1 MTQSGGGGGQTPKR
15 SFFTAAVIFLFTLV
29 CFLPNQALPVGGN
42 TGLQVGQIVAL
53 LSPLTVLVWG
63 WLPKRQ
69 TLAILL
75 LISPLLLSTFLVVL
89 LRQALSDEV
98 ALKNLIIA
106 LAVFVVLLPA
116 GGIVNE
122 RLLAPLLSG
131 AASAMILH
139 AGVGAYQAYSFT
151 KDVFPLPSLYKQ
163 NPSFSTGIARDLDT
177 WALYV
182 KRPFGLFPEPS
193 AMSASFGPWIVLFVG
208 LLLYPKLGGWTTRV
222 MRTLLLLATASG
234 IGLIIMARS
243 GYMTSLLAILLL
255 IGLPALRKVGLQL
268 HRPRNLLAL
277 VGLVLLGAT
286 VAILS
291 FTYLNSRLDLQEN
304 SSWTARLSSIIWAL
318 GYLGSNLTNLFFGVG
333 PGQSYLILQDPNLSG
348 TGEQSSELAV
358 TAVWS
363 VVVSYVQES
372 GLLGALA
379 LVLVLIMVL
388 RAILRSSAPLL
399 GSGCLLAW
407 LVGVTLT
414 TSYLPLLPIWIFL
427 GVLLGWDRV
436 FEVRATTPK
445 ASDYR
450 VEISPTSKGAE
461 V

>member
-1 MTQSGGGGGQTPKR
+1 
-15 SFFTAAVIFLFTLV
+15 
-29 CFLPNQALPVGGN
+29 VGGN
-42 TGLQVGQIVAL
+42 TGLQVGQILAL
-53 LSPLTVLVWG
+53 LSPLAFLVWG

-75 LISPLLLSTFLVVL
+75 LILPLLVSTFLVVL

-98 ALKNLIIA
+98 ALKNLIFA

-131 AASAMILH
+131 VASAMILH

-163 NPSFSTGIARDLDT
+163 NPSFSTGIAQDLDA

-193 AMSASFGPWIVLFVG
+193 AMAASFGPWLVLFLG
-208 LLLYPKLGGWTTRV
+208 LLLYPKLGRWTTRGI
-222 MRTLLLLATASG
+222 RTLLLLATACG
-234 IGLIIMARS
+234 IGLIIMSRS
-243 GYMTSLLAILLL
+243 GYMISLLAILLL

-304 SSWTARLSSIIWAL
+304 SSWTARLSSLIWAL
-318 GYLGSNLTNLFFGVG
+318 GYLGSNLPNLFFGVG

-348 TGEQSSELAV
+348 TGEQSTELAV

-379 LVLVLIMVL
+379 LVLVLIVVL

-436 FEVRATTPK
+436 FEVQATPK
-445 ASDYR
+445 VLDYR
-450 VEISPTSKGAE
+450 VESSPTSKGAE
-461 V
+461 A

>member
-1 MTQSGGGGGQTPKR
+1 MTQRGAGGVQPPKR

-42 TGLQVGQIVAL
+42 TGLQVGQILAL
-53 LSPLTVLVWG
+53 LSPLAFLVWG

-75 LISPLLLSTFLVVL
+75 LILPLLVSTFLVVL

-131 AASAMILH
+131 VASAMILH

-163 NPSFSTGIARDLDT
+163 NPSFSTGIAQDLDT

-193 AMSASFGPWIVLFVG
+193 AMSASFGPWLVLFVG
-208 LLLYPKLGGWTTRV
+208 LLLYPKLGYWTTRGI
-222 MRTLLLLATASG
+222 RTLLLLATACG

-243 GYMTSLLAILLL
+243 GYMTSLLAILVL

-277 VGLVLLGAT
+277 LGLVLLGAT
-286 VAILS
+286 ISILS
-291 FTYLNSRLDLQEN
+291 FTYLSSRLDLQEN
-304 SSWTARLSSIIWAL
+304 SSWTARSSSLIWAL
-318 GYLGSNLTNLFFGVG
+318 GYLGSNLFNLFFGVG

-348 TGEQSSELAV
+348 TGEQSTELAV

-379 LVLVLIMVL
+379 LVLVMIVVL

-436 FEVRATTPK
+436 FEVQATPK
-445 ASDYR
+445 VSDYR

-461 V
+461 A